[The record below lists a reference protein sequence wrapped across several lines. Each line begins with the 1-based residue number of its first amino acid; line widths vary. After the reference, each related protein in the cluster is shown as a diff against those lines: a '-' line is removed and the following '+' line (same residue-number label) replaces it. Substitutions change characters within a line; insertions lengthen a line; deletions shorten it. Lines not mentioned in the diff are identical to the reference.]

1 MLLIKKVL
9 FHFIFVCFVSF
20 SVEAKHFTGFDHF
33 RGGESPVAVL
43 PTDVEAE
50 VGETLSISGANSFD
64 SEADSLTYRW
74 SFDVRPSGS
83 NVKINNPASSSISFV
98 VDVVGFYLIK
108 LVVRDDQSN
117 SKPAYL
123 AVRVRKANLPPVI
136 GGIWHNQVVDGSPN
150 FIHMGTYEE
159 ADADGKI
166 VSYEYDFG
174 DGQSTYMT
182 TEELV
187 GDSHIHHYYKSNGTF
202 NIRVTATD
210 DRGASTTVTRNIQ
223 ISQSTK
229 LPRPIF
235 SLKVLQD
242 SNNSGHYNVELD
254 GSASTDPD
262 GSVASYH
269 WIIEKQNDSSF
280 NLIESYNNSSPKKTF
295 SIGANG
301 AGVYEIIYEVC
312 DNDENC
318 RDTNTF
324 LTVEAS
330 TYAWSTTPSLIY
342 SITNMVGSSPLAV
355 QFDGSHSFDIDG
367 DDVTII
373 WDFGDGATPVRGAQK
388 KTAAH
393 TYRIPGSWVVEVT
406 AVDSSGS
413 ISQNYFPIIVISQ
426 NDRDLYISLLKDDE
440 PRGFI
445 SYLGAGVD
453 YQNVYFDS
461 FFWDFG
467 DGTRKRGAYL
477 HHQYENEGNY
487 EVTLTTIDIF
497 GVRKTAKK
505 LISVRNDGGFP
516 IADFGVEPGF
526 PFQVGTTARFSHAEY
541 SQSATGAPLS
551 FSYLFDDNDLFLRNV
566 PGDSVPHTY
575 SKVGL
580 FLVHLLVEEEGRFA
594 DSSMLISVVEGQE
607 PKVNFQLSSRAG
619 VAPLTINFDASF
631 SSDDGS
637 ITSYDWDFEGYS
649 QAGLNTFGKGATVSH
664 TYSDPGEYYVRLFVT
679 DDSGNIVEKSEHIDV
694 FESIPA
700 NNQSPIASFTFTVNG
715 DSVDFDA
722 SSSSDSD
729 GDIKY
734 YEWTFGDGTIKNAD
748 YDAAT
753 HSFAAPGTYRVVL
766 KVSDQ
771 YGASGTIEKM
781 VTIASSGNFRFLSQS
796 HGFPKASKERKL
808 IMLSQPKIKRPN
820 RAPGK
825 YSCLNKS
832 GKLDCHSIDP
842 VWKRKQRRR

>member
-1 MLLIKKVL
+1 MLLTKGIL
-9 FHFIFVCFVSF
+9 FNFIFVYLFFASF
-20 SVEAKHFTGFDHF
+20 NVEAKHFTGFDHF
-33 RGGESPVAVL
+33 RGGDSPVAVL
-43 PTDVEAE
+43 PTDIEAE

-64 SEADSLTYRW
+64 LESDSLTYRW

-123 AVRVRKANLPPVI
+123 AVRVRKVNLPPVV
-136 GGIWHNQVVDGSPN
+136 GGIWYLQETDGTPN
-150 FIHMGTYEE
+150 LIKMGVYEE
-159 ADADGKI
+159 ADTDGKI

-182 TEELV
+182 TEELL
-187 GDSHIHHYYKSNGTF
+187 GDSYIHHYYKSNGTF
-202 NIRVTATD
+202 SVRVTATD
-210 DRGASTTVTRNIQ
+210 DRGASTTVIRNIQ

-262 GSVASYH
+262 GSIASYA
-269 WIIEKQNDSSF
+269 WVMEKKNDLSF
-280 NLIESYNNSSPKKTF
+280 NLIESFGNTSPRKTF

-301 AGVYEIIYEVC
+301 EGVYSIYYEVC
-312 DNDENC
+312 DNNENC
-318 RDTNTF
+318 RGTDTL
-324 LTVEAS
+324 LTIEVG
-330 TYAWSTTPSLIY
+330 TYAWSTTPCLVY
-342 SITNMVGSSPLAV
+342 SVTNMVGSSPLAV
-355 QFDGSHSFDIDG
+355 QFDASHSFDIDG

-373 WDFGDGATPVRGAQK
+373 WEFDDEATPVRGSQQK
-388 KTAAH
+388 MTSHTYKAFGTKNAVVTAA
-393 TYRIPGSWVVEVT
+393 G
-406 AVDSSGS
+406 SSGDLS
-413 ISQNYFPIIVISQ
+413 SRYFLINIILPNEYEPHIVLLEDDKPREFYSDVRFMDGFQNFYYS
-426 NDRDLYISLLKDDE
+426 
-440 PRGFI
+440 G
-445 SYLGAGVD
+445 
-453 YQNVYFDS
+453 

-467 DGTRKRGAYL
+467 DGTRKRGPYI
-477 HHQYENEGNY
+477 HHQYKNEGNY
-487 EVTLTTIDIF
+487 EVTLTVVDIF

-516 IADFGVEPGF
+516 IADFRTNPSD
-526 PFQVGTTARFSHAEY
+526 PFQVGTTVRFLHTEY

-551 FSYLFDDNDLFLRNV
+551 FSYFFGDNNLFLRNV
-566 PGDSVPHTY
+566 VGDSIPHTY

-580 FLVHLLVEEEGRFA
+580 FPFRLFVEEEGRTK
-594 DSSMLISVVEGQE
+594 DYLTTISVVEGQA
-607 PKVNFQLSSRAG
+607 PKANFQLSARVG

-637 ITSYDWDFEGYS
+637 ITSYDWDFGDYS
-649 QAGLNTFGKGATVSH
+649 KPRLNAFGKGATVSH
-664 TYSDPGEYYVRLFVT
+664 TYSDPGEHYVQLFVT
-679 DDSGNIVEKSEHIDV
+679 DNSGNIVEKSEHIDV

-700 NNQSPIASFTFTVNG
+700 NNQSPTASFTFTVNG
-715 DSVDFDA
+715 NSVDFDA

-748 YDAAT
+748 YDGAT
-753 HSFAAPGTYRVVL
+753 HSFEESGTYRVTL

-771 YGASGTIEKM
+771 YGATGTIEKM
-781 VTIASSGNFRFLSQS
+781 VTIASAGNFRFLSQS
-796 HGFPKASKERKL
+796 HDFPKASKERKL
-808 IMLSQPKIKRPN
+808 IMLSQPKIKRRN
-820 RAPGK
+820 RAPGR

-842 VWKRKQRRR
+842 AWKRK